1 MGLNCVYNQSAFY
14 SGLLGDCRQNPPG
27 GPNPL
32 PRALVGDTGIDGEE
46 LHHAYIRISLRFPLL
61 LSKAKGTHNQKEAKG
76 THNQEGAKGEWRR
89 SGDREH
95 RLVSRHGFRTRGEGR
110 ALCFPAYHSL
120 LCTIA

>member
-1 MGLNCVYNQSAFY
+1 MGLNCVYKQSAFY

-61 LSKAKGTHNQKEAKG
+61 LSKAKGTHNQ
-76 THNQEGAKGEWRR
+76 EGAKGEWRR

-95 RLVSRHGFRTRGEGR
+95 RLVSRHGFRTRGKGR